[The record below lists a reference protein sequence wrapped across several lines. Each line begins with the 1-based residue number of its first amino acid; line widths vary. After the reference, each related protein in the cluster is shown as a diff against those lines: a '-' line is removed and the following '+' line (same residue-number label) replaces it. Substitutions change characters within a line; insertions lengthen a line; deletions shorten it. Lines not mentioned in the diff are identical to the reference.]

1 MNKFE
6 KCVLK
11 VKEKQPKSCEKSK
24 WKEKGCYN
32 PWAICNKSVGKPR
45 SVGRPKKPCKSGFLR
60 DKITKRCRKSRRK
73 SRKSRRKSVK
83 GSRRKSVKPIKSR
96 RKSVKGSRRKSRKP

>member
-6 KCVLK
+6 RCVLK

-24 WKEKGCYN
+24 WKNKGCYN

-45 SVGRPKKPCKSGFLR
+45 RVGRPKKSCKSGFVR
-60 DKITKRCRKSRRK
+60 DKITKRCRKSKRK
-73 SRKSRRKSVK
+73 SKVKSKRKSKVKSKRKSK
-83 GSRRKSVKPIKSR
+83 K
-96 RKSVKGSRRKSRKP
+96 

>member
-73 SRKSRRKSVK
+73 SRKPIKSRRKSVN
-83 GSRRKSVKPIKSR
+83 SR
-96 RKSVKGSRRKSRKP
+96 RKSVKGSRRKSRRKSRNP

>member
-11 VKEKQPKSCEKSK
+11 VKEKQAKSCEKSK

-73 SRKSRRKSVK
+73 SRRKSI
-83 GSRRKSVKPIKSR
+83 KP
-96 RKSVKGSRRKSRKP
+96 

>member
-73 SRKSRRKSVK
+73 SRKPIKSRRKSVNSRRKSVK
-83 GSRRKSVKPIKSR
+83 GSRNP
-96 RKSVKGSRRKSRKP
+96 